1 MQKKLLIDASHQE
14 ETRIV
19 LLDNNQ
25 VEEFDFE
32 AKNKK
37 QISGNI
43 F

>member
-19 LLDNNQ
+19 LLNNNQ

-32 AKNKK
+32 AINK
-37 QISGNI
+37 II
-43 F
+43 FFKFF

>member
-25 VEEFDFE
+25 VEQVDQLEDNDE
-32 AKNKK
+32 E
-37 QISGNI
+37 QLVEQ
-43 F
+43 